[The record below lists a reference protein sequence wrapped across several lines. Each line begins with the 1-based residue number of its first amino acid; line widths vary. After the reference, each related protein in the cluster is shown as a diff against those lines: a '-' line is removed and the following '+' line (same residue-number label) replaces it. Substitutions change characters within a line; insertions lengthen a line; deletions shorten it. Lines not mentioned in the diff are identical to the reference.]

1 MVSNNTQLANL
12 QDKKHFPGFEDLAWD
27 NQLDEDYYRQRDNG
41 FWEPRKHWV
50 FVGEIVEVDILLR
63 VRLTVKDRDGL
74 EIPIAI
80 CTEARGVELGPSNL
94 QVGNTVIIFYAVK
107 HLFPDMTIGI
117 RHEDLQSLK
126 VCVLSPELL
135 ILILMQIFPISL
147 DSMGQLSDKIQ
158 THATL
163 TDGIRTCHG
172 CNKKANNLM
181 KCAKCGF
188 FWYCNQECQLR
199 GWKENGH
206 KEDCKILRDGNLK
219 GLFSIKW
226 DEFHNHISFPLRGV
240 E

>member
-1 MVSNNTQLANL
+1 MASNNAQLANL

-27 NQLDEDYYRQRDNG
+27 NNLDTQYYRERDNG

-50 FVGEIVEVDILLR
+50 FIGEIVEVDILFR

-80 CTEARGVELGPSNL
+80 YTESRGVELGPSNL
-94 QVGNTVIIFYAVK
+94 QVGNTIIIFYAVK
-107 HLFPDMTIGI
+107 HLFMDMTIGI
-117 RHEDLQSLK
+117 RHEDLQYLK
-126 VCVLSPELL
+126 
-135 ILILMQIFPISL
+135 IFPISF
-147 DSMGQLSDKIQ
+147 DNMMQLSDKIQ
-158 THATL
+158 THAIL
-163 TDGIRTCHG
+163 AEGMRTCHG
-172 CNKKANNLM
+172 CNNKAAKLM

-188 FWYCNQECQLR
+188 FWYCGQKCQLR

-206 KEDCKILRDGNLK
+206 KEDCKILRDSNFK

-226 DEFHNHISFPLRGV
+226 DEFHNHLSFPLRTA